1 MSATD
6 ETMKPMNADVIRS
19 LVDNH
24 REFLRFVESRV
35 GNRDLAK
42 EIVQEAFAR
51 GIDKIESLRSSESAT
66 AWFYRAL
73 RNAVIDHHRRQHV
86 SEKALEAFAA
96 ELDDH
101 VEPPEEVRSV
111 VCQCVIRLAETLKP
125 EYADA
130 LASIEVDGMPVSAF
144 AERCGIS
151 SNNAAVRVFRA
162 RDALR
167 KRVVESCGSCADH
180 GCLNCTCSRPKA

>member
-1 MSATD
+1 MGSTD
-6 ETMKPMNADVIRS
+6 DPMRPMTREVISS

-51 GIDKIESLRSSESAT
+51 GIEKIESLRSSESAT

-73 RNAVIDHHRRQHV
+73 RNAVIDHHRRRQT
-86 SEKALEAFAA
+86 SEKGLAAFAA
-96 ELDDH
+96 ELDEYA
-101 VEPPEEVRSV
+101 EPPEEVRSV
-111 VCQCVIRLAETLKP
+111 VCQCVSRLAGTLKP

-130 LASIEVDGMPVSAF
+130 LEQIEVEGLSVSAF
-144 AERCGIS
+144 AEQRGIS
-151 SNNAAVRVFRA
+151 ANNAAVRVFRA

-167 KRVVESCGSCADH
+167 KRVTESCGSCADH
-180 GCLNCTCSRPKA
+180 GCLNCTCARPDA

>member
-1 MSATD
+1 MTAPED
-6 ETMKPMNADVIRS
+6 TMKPMTADVIRS

-35 GNRDLAK
+35 GNRDLAT

-51 GIDKIESLRSSESAT
+51 GIDKIESVRNSESAT
-66 AWFYRAL
+66 AWFYRVL
-73 RNAVIDHHRRQHV
+73 RNAVVDHHRRQQV
-86 SEKALEAFAA
+86 SEKALATFAA
-96 ELDDH
+96 ELDEH

-111 VCQCVIRLAETLKP
+111 VCQCVGRLAETLKP

-130 LASIEVDGMPVSAF
+130 LATIEVEGIPVSTF
-144 AERCGIS
+144 AEQRGIS
-151 SNNAAVRVFRA
+151 SSNAGVRVFRA
-162 RDALR
+162 REALR
-167 KRVVESCGSCADH
+167 KRVMESCGSCAEH